1 MISYTFRVTF
11 EDIDDVTRVIEI
23 LASQSFLDFHQA
35 IQTAIN
41 FDGTKEASFYVA
53 TDNWRKGKEITNVDK
68 AEIPK
73 MSEAKLRDW
82 IVDPHQKFIYV
93 SDFDAEWT
101 LLLELT
107 KIQKSDATKQ
117 FPLLVKQTGE
127 APKQCENLNKYISNN
142 SEFDTIAEDMIAD
155 RINDDETGML
165 EGEEGEDVPDEDLG
179 DVSDDLSGDDI

>member
-23 LASQSFLDFHQA
+23 HASQSFLDFHQT
-35 IQTAIN
+35 IQSAIN

-53 TDNWRKGKEITNVDK
+53 TDNWRKGKEITNANK
-68 AEIPK
+68 ADIPQ
-73 MSEAKLRDW
+73 MSDAKLRDW

-101 LLLELT
+101 LLIELT

-117 FPLLVKQTGE
+117 FPLLVKKTGE
-127 APKQCENLNKYISNN
+127 APKQYENLNKYISNN
-142 SEFDTIAEDMIAD
+142 SEFDTIADDMIAD

-165 EGEEGEDVPDEDLG
+165 EGEEGEEMPDEDLG
-179 DVSDDLSGDDI
+179 DVADDLGGDDI